1 MAWVPTVTNGP
12 GKIKFLQLTN
22 IGDSDLN
29 VNYVAPLA
37 LWMTEDMIP
46 RSQRYVSVG
55 SRRYKEWQTLAFD
68 ATTDR
73 EEEEMEACAG
83 PLVAHPTYEKSTRI
97 FNSTK

>member
-22 IGDSDLN
+22 TGDRDLN
-29 VNYVAPLA
+29 VNYGPPLA

-55 SRRYKEWQTLAFD
+55 LRRYKEWQTLVFK

-73 EEEEMEACAG
+73 EEEEMEAYAV
-83 PLVAHPTYEKSTRI
+83 PLVDHPTYENPPE
-97 FNSTK
+97 F